1 MKLLALDTSS
11 VACSVALTY
20 EGEYWE
26 RHEEQPREHTRLLVP
41 MIQSILEE
49 SGVHL
54 SRLDA
59 IVLGNGPGSFIGMRI
74 AASVAQGLAHGAGL
88 GVVPVSSLAAVAAE
102 VFATQDA
109 EYVAVAQD
117 AHMAEVYLGL
127 YRRAQDGLPAEF
139 CPERI
144 HGQGPIAELQAL
156 SAEQVVAAGEG
167 WNRYPALST
176 SNSDWLHARTDELFP
191 RARHILRLG
200 EVALQSAGAQSA
212 ADLRPAY
219 LREKVAEPPAT
230 KS

>member
-20 EGEYWE
+20 AGELWE

-41 MIQSILEE
+41 MIQSMLNE
-49 SGVHL
+49 SGVDL
-54 SRLDA
+54 SELDA
-59 IVLGNGPGSFIGMRI
+59 IVIGNGPGSFIGMRI

-88 GVVPVSSLAAVAAE
+88 GIVPVSSLAAVAAA

-109 EYVAVAQD
+109 QYVAVAQD
-117 AHMAEVYLGL
+117 AHMAEVYFGL
-127 YRRAQDGLPAEF
+127 YRRGEDGLPSET

-144 HGQGPIAELQAL
+144 HGQGPMAELQAL
-156 SAEQVVAAGEG
+156 SAEQVVAAGDG
-167 WNRYPALST
+167 WNRYPALLD
-176 SNSDWLHARTDELFP
+176 SNSDCLHARANELFP

-200 EVALQSAGAQSA
+200 EVVIQSNGARSA

-219 LREKVAEPPAT
+219 LREKVAEVPAPN
-230 KS
+230 S